1 MQRREFLKY
10 GAGVVGAIAVGGAG
24 ALFSRS
30 ARSAGVPTAL
40 SGSTTSSVVLAA
52 FSYGGHDVQIVE
64 EAGEVMMLLDGRMLP
79 HYAFMRLRPDRWSS
93 HLMPFK
99 DESTP
104 RALAE
109 KLIDNSGRLFIL

>member
-1 MQRREFLKY
+1 MHRREFLKY

-30 ARSAGVPTAL
+30 ARSAGASTVP
-40 SGSTTSSVVLAA
+40 SSYVVLDS
-52 FSYGGHDVQIVE
+52 FSYKGHYIEIV
-64 EAGEVMMLLDGRMLP
+64 ADGGEVMMLLDGRMLP

-109 KLIDNSGRLFIL
+109 KLIDNNGRLFIL